1 LFSFDYKS
9 HPNCKIKIHAVRFG
23 SVDQDKIHAVWFGW
37 FLKCH
42 PNQTNAVRIGSVVA
56 VYSLTFQYQTI
67 LNIKKKL
74 EFPK

>member
-1 LFSFDYKS
+1 M
-9 HPNCKIKIHAVRFG
+9 R
-23 SVDQDKIHAVWFGW
+23 FGW
-37 FLKCH
+37 FLKGH
-42 PNQTNAVRIGSVVA
+42 PNQTNAVMIGSVVA